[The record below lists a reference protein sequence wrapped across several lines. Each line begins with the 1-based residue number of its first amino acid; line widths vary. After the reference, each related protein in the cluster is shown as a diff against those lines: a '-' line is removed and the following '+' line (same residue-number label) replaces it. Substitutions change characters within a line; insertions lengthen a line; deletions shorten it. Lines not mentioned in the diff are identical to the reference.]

1 MRKLHIA
8 TTIAARAS
16 ENYHFSGQLQ
26 KTTTFAFNGFKKLP
40 VCVTIGLAHLIKFL
54 TEMAHHVIQIENLI
68 KWWAISV
75 RNMIKLDQTECYTQL
90 VVF

>member
-16 ENYHFSGQLQ
+16 ENYHFLGQLQ

-40 VCVTIGLAHLIKFL
+40 VMCNNRFGPFDQVFDRDGPPCH
-54 TEMAHHVIQIENLI
+54 
-68 KWWAISV
+68 SD
-75 RNMIKLDQTECYTQL
+75 RKLDQMVGHLCQKHD
-90 VVF
+90 